1 MVKVQE
7 NPLLVFGRGKK
18 TVTIIQHDQCLL
30 HIKDVLSGRKDF
42 AKSILKL
49 YPDEGT
55 KLTSAF
61 LFHLRGGKT

>member
-1 MVKVQE
+1 MVKSE
-7 NPLLVFGRGKK
+7 KIPLLSV
-18 TVTIIQHDQCLL
+18 TVIHHNQCLL
-30 HIKDVLSGRKDF
+30 HIKDLFSGRKDF

-61 LFHLRGGKT
+61 LSHWRGGKT